1 MPSHVLPLNADE
13 DESIST
19 QEMNTALSSLG
30 EPPLSIDD
38 IAFLRDH
45 TGGQPLTWNRF
56 IEVLLVT

>member
-1 MPSHVLPLNADE
+1 MPSHFLPLDADE

-19 QEMNTALSSLG
+19 KEMNTALSSVG
-30 EPPLSIDD
+30 EPSLTQEEVE
-38 IAFLRDH
+38 FLRDR